1 MKEFS
6 YVVLHQRNFDFTTLE
21 EIEPAN
27 IRNKIR
33 RSQAFCLQRIFTGI
47 INMTDSCHVE
57 LDMIGME
64 YEKR

>member
-1 MKEFS
+1 MIVLSCLIMELMMKEFS

-33 RSQAFCLQRIFTGI
+33 RSQAFCLQRIFHRY
-47 INMTDSCHVE
+47 NKHD
-57 LDMIGME
+57 
-64 YEKR
+64 R